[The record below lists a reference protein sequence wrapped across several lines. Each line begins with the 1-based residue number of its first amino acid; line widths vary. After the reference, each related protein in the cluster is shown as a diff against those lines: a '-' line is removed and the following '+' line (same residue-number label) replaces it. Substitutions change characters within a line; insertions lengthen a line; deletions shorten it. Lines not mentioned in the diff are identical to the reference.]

1 LIYIQSYEIYCGNTK
16 EYCVERG
23 KYTWT
28 YKSLLTDSEGEIE
41 VGELINELLMSG
53 CRLIE

>member
-16 EYCVERG
+16 ENCVERG

-28 YKSLLTDSEGEIE
+28 YKSSLTGSEGEIE
-41 VGELINELLMSG
+41 VGELINDE
-53 CRLIE
+53 